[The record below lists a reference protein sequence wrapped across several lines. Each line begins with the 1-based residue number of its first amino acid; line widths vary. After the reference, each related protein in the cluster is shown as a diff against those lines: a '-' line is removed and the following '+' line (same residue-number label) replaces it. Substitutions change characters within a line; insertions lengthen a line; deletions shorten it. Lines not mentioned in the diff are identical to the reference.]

1 MSKLFVDEI
10 VHQSSQGSGTITIG
24 ASGETVALAAGATQS
39 GFGGTN
45 TPAFRAY
52 KSGNTIIS
60 DATQTAIVYDSEFF
74 DTDSAYDT
82 STGIFTVPSGKGGKY
97 FLNTA
102 TRLTGGT
109 LNAFESAFVQ
119 LEINGTNNEYRQRSY
134 STSGGNFN
142 NDSIELNGVID
153 LSAGD
158 AVKVTVLLNV
168 ASGTAVLVGASGA
181 NAVTT
186 FGAYKIIE

>member
-1 MSKLFVDEI
+1 MSKLETNTIDNI
-10 VHQSSQGSGTITIG
+10 SGSSTLTIG
-24 ASGETVALAAGATQS
+24 DSNTSTIALKSGATLTN
-39 GFGGTN
+39 FPTN

-52 KSGNTIIS
+52 KSGNTTLS

-109 LNAFESAFVQ
+109 ANAFESAFVQ